1 MNDMNNNQTD
11 LPYYIFVNG
20 GDTKYL
26 LDKYW
31 NYLADNDFDKA
42 MRFYDEIAAAEY
54 IEKRGL
60 QRLATF
66 RKRDQFNTKA

>member
-26 LDKYW
+26 LDKYG

-66 RKRDQFNTKA
+66 RKREQLNTKA

>member
-1 MNDMNNNQTD
+1 MNNNQTD

-26 LDKYW
+26 LDKYG

-66 RKRDQFNTKA
+66 RKREQLNIKA

>member
-1 MNDMNNNQTD
+1 MNNNQTD
-11 LPYYIFVNG
+11 SPYYIFVNG

-26 LDKYW
+26 LDKYG
-31 NYLADNDFDKA
+31 NYLSDNDFDKA
-42 MRFYDEIAAAEY
+42 MRFYDEISATEY

-66 RKRDQFNTKA
+66 RKREQLNIKA